1 MKKGLF
7 YALCLGALA
16 MSASCQKT
24 EQNSTEKGNSVV
36 FTAQFDNEKN
46 VDVRT
51 VLDETGKKSLW
62 NKDEIRVLN
71 GENMEGSAQVYATMA
86 ENAMSATF
94 TIKDA
99 SASFT
104 GTHFIA
110 ACPAAVAGDAWW
122 NGSVDKTINKL
133 WLKPEQT
140 AVAGGYDPEAHI
152 AVAYTEGTDLLFK
165 NACALLYFTVKG
177 DNVSEVVVYSNAPAE
192 NAEEFLSGNFSFNT
206 ETQTVTTPSGENLSR
221 KNYVKVVAAEGTYLE
236 NGTTYY
242 MPCLPTTLS
251 AGFTLEVVSD
261 GVKGVDKKYGSE
273 IEFKRNERI
282 DLGDVSYTEKTR
294 TIYLT
299 PGPWNVD
306 GARFAAYVFNDKG
319 ENSWFD
325 FSKVG
330 NSEVYKVEFSE
341 KWSSLVLCRMKGTT
355 TENDWPNKDN
365 QTEDILFSGLASGH
379 NHFTIT
385 DWGPYGG
392 KSPYTT
398 SVYTE

>member
-86 ENAMSATF
+86 ENATSATF

-140 AVAGGYDPEAHI
+140 AVAGGYDPDAHI

-236 NGTTYY
+236 NGKTYY
-242 MPCLPTTLS
+242 MTCLPTTAVLN
-251 AGFTLEVVSD
+251 LEVVVN
-261 GVKGVDKKYGSE
+261 GVRQTIRTTSAAVE
-273 IEFKRNERI
+273 IKRNDVL
-282 DLGDVSYTEKTR
+282 DLGNVAPVEKTL
-294 TIYLT
+294 YLK
-299 PGPWNVD
+299 PQADFWDQAN
-306 GARFAAYVFNDKG
+306 ARFEAYVFAG
-319 ENSWFD
+319 EENMWYD
-325 FSKVG
+325 FTPVKDGIYSV
-330 NSEVYKVEFSE
+330 SFPM
-341 KWSSLVLCRMKGTT
+341 KWTGLVLVRRGPEHPSHTWDDDSRWNKTSDIILSSLG
-355 TENDWPNKDN
+355 DN
-365 QTEDILFSGLASGH
+365 NLI
-379 NHFTIT
+379 TIT
-385 DWGPYGG
+385 GWGQ
-392 KSPYTT
+392 SDYTIG
-398 SVYTE
+398 VYTEE